1 MSSDEIIELAKPMV
15 GFLAEI
21 LGDLAEVVLHD
32 LRDPEHSVVAI
43 SNGHISGR
51 KVGDS
56 LTDYA
61 LEVLREADGLPYK
74 ANYKGVLE
82 DGRPIRLSSLFLKD
96 PFTGEPVAMLS
107 VNLDISRVQDAYK
120 LLGSLLNI
128 AKNGDEASPPH
139 PIHFSIEN
147 LMHQQMDQVIN
158 SRGIPPS
165 RMTAEEKKSVVE
177 ELDRKGIFLLKGA
190 VAEAARR
197 LDVSEQTVYR
207 YLRGN

>member
-1 MSSDEIIELAKPMV
+1 MSSDEIIEITRPMV
-15 GFLAEI
+15 DFLAEV

-43 SNGHISGR
+43 RNGHISGR
-51 KVGDS
+51 REGDS

-61 LEVLREADGLPYK
+61 LEVLRESKGQPYK
-74 ANYKGVLE
+74 VNYKGVLE
-82 DGRPIRLSSLFLKD
+82 DGRPLRLSSLFIKD
-96 PFTGEPVAMLS
+96 PSTGEPVAMLS
-107 VNLDISRVQDAYK
+107 INLDISRVQDAYK
-120 LLGSLLNI
+120 MLGSFLNI
-128 AKNGDEASPPH
+128 SKNGEEASPPH

-147 LMHQQMDQVIN
+147 LMHQQMDQVLS

-197 LDVSEQTVYR
+197 LEVSEQTIYR